1 MNQLM
6 ITTKTNGSKVKQ
18 LMELE
23 VRGKD
28 KIWCFPTVCYNR
40 YLKEWK
46 NEEINIG
53 PLPNTI
59 HQRITNI
66 NPFRSEKQLMILQVH
81 GKNKL
86 YNFTVMGN
94 NKLLEEQRDDGLDI
108 NPLVN
113 VIPEW
118 IVNIGLLHP
127 WCFFQDLLNNTWFE
141 KVLVGCIVVGIMLI
155 VLI

>member
-23 VRGKD
+23 VRGKN
-28 KIWCFPTVCYNR
+28 KIWCFPTICYNK
-40 YLKEWK
+40 YLKEWQ
-46 NEEINIG
+46 NEGVNIG

-59 HQRITNI
+59 RQRIMNM
-66 NPFRSEKQLMILQVH
+66 NPFRSEKQLMILQIR

-86 YNFTVMGN
+86 YNFTVRGN
-94 NKLLEEQRDDGLDI
+94 NELLEEQRDDGLDI

-113 VIPEW
+113 IVPEW

-127 WCFFQDLLNNTWFE
+127 WCFFQDLLNNAGAGRI
-141 KVLVGCIVVGIMLI
+141 LIGLIIVGI
-155 VLI
+155 VLIIL